1 MSGGQKSRVAFALNV
16 WCNPHILI
24 MDEPTNHLDLDA
36 VNALIIALNNFQGT
50 NFNLIF
56 LIIIQIIRY
65 KISICNKIKKLR
77 FSLSYFILKYINN

>member
-1 MSGGQKSRVAFALNV
+1 
-16 WCNPHILI
+16 

-36 VNALIIALNNFQGT
+36 VNALIIALNNFQGN

-77 FSLSYFILKYINN
+77 FSLLFYFKIHKQLILQLLLLLI